1 MIATVYTTCINISGI
16 RILNEKTYMLKK
28 IFTPLL
34 ALFFL
39 AGLSGC
45 ANSGNTL
52 AIQPK
57 ITLPPVDPT
66 MKAITI
72 SISGV
77 DHRQSQ
83 ALAQVNRDARL
94 VTLTPSRDLRFLLQ
108 EALEKQMV
116 ARGYM
121 IGSPANANLQ
131 VVVNQLYANVKEGSL
146 RHDIST
152 KAEISI
158 IVYAQDGSQQIKNY
172 RTSYNVQGP
181 LSATNA
187 KIADAVNT
195 VLSDVI
201 ADMAQDSSVSTFI
214 KQNVR

>member
-1 MIATVYTTCINISGI
+1 
-16 RILNEKTYMLKK
+16 MLKK
-28 IFTPLL
+28 IFISVIT
-34 ALFFL
+34 LFFL
-39 AGLSGC
+39 VGLSGC
-45 ANSGNTL
+45 ADSGNTL
-52 AIQPK
+52 IIQPK
-57 ITLPPVDPT
+57 ITLPQADPT

-72 SISGV
+72 SISGI

-83 ALAQVNRDARL
+83 TLAQINRDSRL
-94 VTLTPSRDLRFLLQ
+94 VTLLPSRDLRFLLQ
-108 EALEKQMV
+108 EVLEKQMV

-131 VVVNQLYANVKEGSL
+131 VIVNQLYANVKEGSL
-146 RHDIST
+146 RHDISA

-158 IVYAQDGSQQIKNY
+158 IVYAQNGNKQTKNY
-172 RTSYNVQGP
+172 RTSYNAQAP

-201 ADMAQDSSVSTFI
+201 ADMAQDTSISTFI
-214 KQNVR
+214 KQNVQ

>member
-1 MIATVYTTCINISGI
+1 MIATIHTTCITILGI
-16 RILNEKTYMLKK
+16 RLLNENTYMLKK
-28 IFTPLL
+28 ILTPFIALL
-34 ALFFL
+34 FL
-39 AGLSGC
+39 VNVSGC
-45 ANSGNTL
+45 ADTSNTL

-57 ITLPPVDPT
+57 ITLPSADPT

-83 ALAQVNRDARL
+83 ALAQINRDAKL
-94 VTLTPSRDLRFLLQ
+94 VTLLPSRDLRFLLQ

-131 VVVNQLYANVKEGSL
+131 VIVNQLYATVKEGSL
-146 RHDIST
+146 RHDISA

-158 IVYAQDGSQQIKNY
+158 IVYAQDGSKQIKNY
-172 RTSYNVQGP
+172 RTSYNAQGP
-181 LSATNA
+181 LNATNA

-201 ADMAQDSSVSTFI
+201 TDMAQDSSISTFI

>member
-1 MIATVYTTCINISGI
+1 
-16 RILNEKTYMLKK
+16 MLKK
-28 IFTPLL
+28 ILIPLIT
-34 ALFFL
+34 LFFL

-45 ANSGNTL
+45 AGTGNTL

-57 ITLPPVDPT
+57 ITLPPSDPT
-66 MKAITI
+66 MKAITV

-83 ALAQVNRDARL
+83 ALAQINRDARL
-94 VTLTPSRDLRFLLQ
+94 VTLVPSRDLRFLLQ
-108 EALEKQMV
+108 EALEKQMT

-121 IGSPANANLQ
+121 IGSPADANLQ
-131 VVVNQLYANVKEGSL
+131 IIVNQLQANIKEGSL
-146 RHDIST
+146 RHDILT
-152 KAEISI
+152 KADISI
-158 IVYAQDGSQQIKNY
+158 IVYAKDGSKQIKNY
-172 RTSYNVQGP
+172 RTSYNAQGP
-181 LSATNA
+181 LGATNA

-201 ADMAQDSSVSTFI
+201 ADMAQDSSISTFI

>member
-28 IFTPLL
+28 IFTSLL

-131 VVVNQLYANVKEGSL
+131 IVVNQLYANVKEGSL

-214 KQNVR
+214 KQNVH

>member
-1 MIATVYTTCINISGI
+1 
-16 RILNEKTYMLKK
+16 MLKK
-28 IFTPLL
+28 IFIPLIT
-34 ALFFL
+34 LFF
-39 AGLSGC
+39 LSGC
-45 ANSGNTL
+45 ADSGNTL

-57 ITLPPVDPT
+57 ITLPPADPT
-66 MKAITI
+66 MKAITV

-83 ALAQVNRDARL
+83 ALAQINRNARL
-94 VTLTPSRDLRFLLQ
+94 VTLVPSRDVRFLLQ

-146 RHDIST
+146 RHDISA

-158 IVYAQDGSQQIKNY
+158 IAYAQDGSQQIKNY
-172 RTSYNVQGP
+172 RTSYHAQGP
-181 LSATNA
+181 LAATNT
-187 KIADAVNT
+187 KLADAVNT

-201 ADMAQDSSVSTFI
+201 ADMAQDASISTFI
-214 KQNVR
+214 KQNVH

>member
-1 MIATVYTTCINISGI
+1 
-16 RILNEKTYMLKK
+16 MLKK
-28 IFTPLL
+28 IFTSLL

-201 ADMAQDSSVSTFI
+201 ADMAQDLSVSTFI
-214 KQNVR
+214 KQNVH

>member
-1 MIATVYTTCINISGI
+1 
-16 RILNEKTYMLKK
+16 MLKK
-28 IFTPLL
+28 IFISVIT
-34 ALFFL
+34 LFFL
-39 AGLSGC
+39 IGLSGC
-45 ANSGNTL
+45 ADSGNTL
-52 AIQPK
+52 IIQPK
-57 ITLPPVDPT
+57 ITLPQADPT

-83 ALAQVNRDARL
+83 ALAQINRDARL
-94 VTLTPSRDLRFLLQ
+94 VTLLPSRDLRFLLQ
-108 EALEKQMV
+108 EVLEKQMV

-131 VVVNQLYANVKEGSL
+131 VTVNQLYANVKEGSL
-146 RHDIST
+146 RHDISA

-158 IVYAQDGSQQIKNY
+158 IVYAQNGNKQTKNY
-172 RTSYNVQGP
+172 RTSYNAQAP

-201 ADMAQDSSVSTFI
+201 ADMAQDTSISTFI
-214 KQNVR
+214 KQNVQ

>member
-1 MIATVYTTCINISGI
+1 
-16 RILNEKTYMLKK
+16 MLKK
-28 IFTPLL
+28 IFISLIT
-34 ALFFL
+34 LFFL

-45 ANSGNTL
+45 ADSGNTL

-57 ITLPPVDPT
+57 ITLPLADPT

-83 ALAQVNRDARL
+83 ALAQINRDARL
-94 VTLTPSRDLRFLLQ
+94 VTLVPSRDLRFLLQ

-131 VVVNQLYANVKEGSL
+131 VIVNQLYADVKEGSL

-158 IVYAQDGSQQIKNY
+158 IVYAQDGSKQIKNY

-187 KIADAVNT
+187 KIAEAVNT

-201 ADMAQDSSVSTFI
+201 ADMAQDSSISTFI

>member
-28 IFTPLL
+28 IFTSLL

-152 KAEISI
+152 KAEVSI

-201 ADMAQDSSVSTFI
+201 ADMAQDLSVSTFI

>member
-1 MIATVYTTCINISGI
+1 MIATVCTICITIPGI
-16 RILNEKTYMLKK
+16 RIQNETIYMLKK
-28 IFTPLL
+28 ILIPLT
-34 ALFFL
+34 ALLFL
-39 AGLSGC
+39 ANLTGC
-45 ANSGNTL
+45 ATPSNTL

-57 ITLPPVDPT
+57 IALPSADPT

-72 SISGV
+72 NISGV
-77 DHRQSQ
+77 DQRQSQ
-83 ALAQVNRDARL
+83 ALAQVNRDAKL
-94 VTLTPSRDLRFLLQ
+94 VTLLPSRDLRFLLQ

-146 RHDIST
+146 RHDISA
-152 KAEISI
+152 KAEISV
-158 IVYAQDGSQQIKNY
+158 IVYAQDGNKQIKNY
-172 RTSYNVQGP
+172 RTSYNVQAP

-201 ADMAQDSSVSTFI
+201 ADMAQDSSISTFI

>member
-1 MIATVYTTCINISGI
+1 MIATVYTTGINISGI
-16 RILNEKTYMLKK
+16 RILNEKIYMLKK
-28 IFTPLL
+28 IFTSLL

-39 AGLSGC
+39 AGC

-201 ADMAQDSSVSTFI
+201 ADMAQDLSVSTFI

>member
-1 MIATVYTTCINISGI
+1 
-16 RILNEKTYMLKK
+16 MLKK
-28 IFTPLL
+28 IFIPLMT
-34 ALFFL
+34 LFFL

-45 ANSGNTL
+45 TNSGNIL
-52 AIQPK
+52 AIQPQ
-57 ITLPPVDPT
+57 ITLPPADPT
-66 MKAITI
+66 MKAITV
-72 SISGV
+72 SISGA

-83 ALAQVNRDARL
+83 ALAQINRDARL
-94 VTLTPSRDLRFLLQ
+94 VTLTPSRDVRFLLQ

-131 VVVNQLYANVKEGSL
+131 IIVNQLYANVKEGSL
-146 RHDIST
+146 RHDISA

-158 IVYAQDGSQQIKNY
+158 IAYAQDGSKQIKNY
-172 RTSYNVQGP
+172 RTSYNAQGP
-181 LSATNA
+181 LGATNA

-201 ADMAQDSSVSTFI
+201 ADMAQDDTISTFI
-214 KQNVR
+214 KQNVH

>member
-1 MIATVYTTCINISGI
+1 
-16 RILNEKTYMLKK
+16 MLKK
-28 IFTPLL
+28 IFTSLL

-152 KAEISI
+152 KAEVSI
-158 IVYAQDGSQQIKNY
+158 IVYAQDDSQQIKNY

-214 KQNVR
+214 KQNVH

>member
-1 MIATVYTTCINISGI
+1 
-16 RILNEKTYMLKK
+16 MLKK
-28 IFTPLL
+28 IFISLIT
-34 ALFFL
+34 LFFL

-45 ANSGNTL
+45 ADSGNTL
-52 AIQPK
+52 VIQPK
-57 ITLPPVDPT
+57 ITLPQADPT

-72 SISGV
+72 SISGA

-83 ALAQVNRDARL
+83 ALAQINRDARL
-94 VTLTPSRDLRFLLQ
+94 ITLTPSRDLRFLLQ

-131 VVVNQLYANVKEGSL
+131 ITVNQLYANVKEGSL
-146 RHDIST
+146 RHDISA
-152 KAEISI
+152 KAEITVT
-158 IVYAQDGSQQIKNY
+158 VYMQDGNKQIKNY
-172 RTSYNVQGP
+172 RTSYNAQAP

-201 ADMAQDSSVSTFI
+201 ADMAQDTSINTFI
-214 KQNVR
+214 KQNVY

>member
-1 MIATVYTTCINISGI
+1 
-16 RILNEKTYMLKK
+16 MLKK
-28 IFTPLL
+28 IFTSLL

-66 MKAITI
+66 MKASTI

-152 KAEISI
+152 KAEVSI

-214 KQNVR
+214 KQNVH

>member
-28 IFTPLL
+28 IFTSLL

-152 KAEISI
+152 KAEVSI
-158 IVYAQDGSQQIKNY
+158 IVYAQDDSQQIKNY

-214 KQNVR
+214 KQNVH

>member
-1 MIATVYTTCINISGI
+1 
-16 RILNEKTYMLKK
+16 MLKK
-28 IFTPLL
+28 IFTSLIT
-34 ALFFL
+34 LFFL
-39 AGLSGC
+39 AGLTGC
-45 ANSGNTL
+45 ADSGNTL
-52 AIQPK
+52 NIQPK
-57 ITLPPVDPT
+57 ITLPLADPT
-66 MKAITI
+66 MKAITV
-72 SISGV
+72 SISGA

-83 ALAQVNRDARL
+83 ALAQINRDARL
-94 VTLTPSRDLRFLLQ
+94 ITLVPSRDLRFLLQ

-121 IGSPANANLQ
+121 IGSPADANLQ
-131 VVVNQLYANVKEGSL
+131 IIVNQLYANVKEGSL

-152 KAEISI
+152 KTEISI
-158 IVYAQDGSQQIKNY
+158 IVYMQDGSKQTKNY

-187 KIADAVNT
+187 KIAEAVNT

-201 ADMAQDSSVSTFI
+201 ADMAQDPSISTFI

>member
-1 MIATVYTTCINISGI
+1 
-16 RILNEKTYMLKK
+16 MLKK
-28 IFTPLL
+28 IFIPLMTF
-34 ALFFL
+34 FFL
-39 AGLSGC
+39 TVLSGC
-45 ANSGNTL
+45 ADSGNTL

-57 ITLPPVDPT
+57 MTLPPVDPT

-72 SISGV
+72 NISGV

-94 VTLTPSRDLRFLLQ
+94 VTLVPSRDLRFLLQ
-108 EALEKQMV
+108 EVLEKQMV

-121 IGSPANANLQ
+121 IGSPSDANLQ
-131 VVVNQLYANVKEGSL
+131 IIVNQLHANVKEGSL
-146 RHDIST
+146 RHDIFA

-158 IVYAQDGSQQIKNY
+158 VVYMKDGSKQTKNY

-195 VLSDVI
+195 VLSDII
-201 ADMAQDSSVSTFI
+201 ADMAQDASINTFI

>member
-28 IFTPLL
+28 IFTSLL

-214 KQNVR
+214 KQNVH

>member
-1 MIATVYTTCINISGI
+1 
-16 RILNEKTYMLKK
+16 MLKK
-28 IFTPLL
+28 IFTSLL

-39 AGLSGC
+39 AGC

-201 ADMAQDSSVSTFI
+201 ADMAQDLSVSTFI

>member
-1 MIATVYTTCINISGI
+1 
-16 RILNEKTYMLKK
+16 MLKK
-28 IFTPLL
+28 IFTSLL

-152 KAEISI
+152 KAEVSI

-187 KIADAVNT
+187 KIAGAVNT

-201 ADMAQDSSVSTFI
+201 ADMAQDLSVSTFI